1 MNSSITPIK
10 LGIKFSPASLILVY
24 RDKSKLRSRQIPVK
38 NVDILT
44 DVHMYAE
51 NFKLDQ
57 KYRKYFDK
65 IPVNRLIKL
74 IFMIQ
79 DNMKGYTLEE
89 SLQRAKKFD
98 QNQMDEE
105 ISTAESDANLPGL
118 TKKPA
123 AINKID
129 DYDDFHDTE
138 DEDDDEDEKNSKS
151 VSTIE
156 EVKNKMKTSESTTP
170 SIHNAKTSDALN
182 ILSSHMKAVKS
193 NLYDFEDDDEDDDP
207 SDEDED
213 SAGNLAK
220 RTIKRKEPDDIV
232 ETAPVDDLSDASF

>member
-1 MNSSITPIK
+1 MNSITPIK
-10 LGIKFSPASLILVY
+10 LGIKFSPPYLILVY

-57 KYRKYFDK
+57 KYRKFFDK

-89 SLQRAKKFD
+89 SLERTKKF
-98 QNQMDEE
+98 EE
-105 ISTAESDANLPGL
+105 NKNDDASSTAESESNLGF
-118 TKKPA
+118 TKKPPA
-123 AINKID
+123 AVNAID

-138 DEDDDEDEKNSKS
+138 DEDEEEKNSKS
-151 VSTIE
+151 VSTVE
-156 EVKNKMKTSESTTP
+156 DVRNQMKTSDALKP
-170 SIHNAKTSDALN
+170 NIKTADALN

-193 NLYDFEDDDEDDDP
+193 NLYDFEDDEEIATDEEDDNDV
-207 SDEDED
+207 DNNDD
-213 SAGNLAK
+213 NLGK
-220 RTIKRKEPDDIV
+220 RTIKKKEEDDIV
-232 ETAPVDDLSDASF
+232 ETAPVDDLSDNSF